1 MFPKN
6 SVFLSFDSQDA
17 LDKNAVQF
25 ILKQANIAI
34 TKKGFFSLVL
44 SGGNTPIGL
53 YKLLAKE
60 KIDFEKWHI
69 YFGDERCLS
78 IDHLD
83 RNSYVAESIWL
94 SKVNILKS
102 NIHIIPAEL
111 GSKEGALK
119 YEKILNK
126 NENFDLVILGLGD
139 DGHIASLF
147 PNDNW
152 DNSKQVVSITNSPK
166 PPNHRIS
173 LSPSRLSSTENILF
187 LISGKNKLDALN
199 QWKGDDDIPVKLIS
213 AKNQIMIMTFNVI

>member
-60 KIDFEKWHI
+60 KIDFERWHI

-111 GSKEGALK
+111 GSKEGALW
-119 YEKILNK
+119 I
-126 NENFDLVILGLGD
+126 
-139 DGHIASLF
+139 
-147 PNDNW
+147 
-152 DNSKQVVSITNSPK
+152 
-166 PPNHRIS
+166 
-173 LSPSRLSSTENILF
+173 PSHL
-187 LISGKNKLDALN
+187 
-199 QWKGDDDIPVKLIS
+199 
-213 AKNQIMIMTFNVI
+213 